1 MPHDAHELS
10 LSEVSVGLREL
21 AFNEHTLHALQQKFS
36 DVRPLLDAHVVGRVS
51 RLDRGWSTI
60 LMSAAGEQV
69 RTRNIGADVAVG
81 DWVVLSE
88 D

>member
-36 DVRPLLDAHVVGRVS
+36 DVRPLLDANV
-51 RLDRGWSTI
+51 
-60 LMSAAGEQV
+60 
-69 RTRNIGADVAVG
+69 
-81 DWVVLSE
+81 VVLIA
-88 D
+88 DGAQF